1 MRIYDVPFEDREK
14 IKKRI
19 TDFLI
24 NRKEVL
30 FAYIHGSFIENRP
43 FRDVDVAIYVDG
55 DYDLVY
61 ELEMEEEL
69 TRFVGLP
76 IDVRVINDAPVMFR
90 FKALGGELL
99 FSKDENARCE
109 FEEGTL
115 REYHD
120 YSYYLKRYGR
130 DLLGI

>member
-1 MRIYDVPFEDREK
+1 MRIYNLPSEDREK

-43 FRDVDVAIYVDG
+43 FRDIDVAIYVDG
-55 DYDLVY
+55 DHDLAY

-69 TRFVGLP
+69 T
-76 IDVRVINDAPVMFR
+76 
-90 FKALGGELL
+90 
-99 FSKDENARCE
+99 
-109 FEEGTL
+109 
-115 REYHD
+115 
-120 YSYYLKRYGR
+120 
-130 DLLGI
+130 

>member
-1 MRIYDVPFEDREK
+1 MRIYNLPSEDREK

-43 FRDVDVAIYVDG
+43 FRDIDVAIYVDG
-55 DYDLVY
+55 DHDLAY

-69 TRFVGLP
+69 TWFVGFP
-76 IDVRVINDAPVMFR
+76 VDVRVINDAPVMFR

-99 FSKDENARCE
+99 FSKDDNARCE

-120 YSYYLKRYGR
+120 YSYYLRRYGR